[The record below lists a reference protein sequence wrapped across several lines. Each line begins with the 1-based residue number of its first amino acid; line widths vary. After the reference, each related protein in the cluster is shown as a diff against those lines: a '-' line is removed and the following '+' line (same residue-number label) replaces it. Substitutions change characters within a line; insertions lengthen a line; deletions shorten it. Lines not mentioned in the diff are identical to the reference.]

1 MPVVRKVA
9 INQAGCDVGRDAG
22 CVTRDGRPDI
32 EEAIGT
38 QEYDASIIHSEE
50 LSVSPSLEGY
60 SHPSPR
66 EGRSQK
72 TGFLLFLSLCRSRPA
87 SIRADVMCLLFS
99 YSGVW
104 GLLFLILGG
113 VWGHVFLTLVECL
126 LVSYSGVWGL
136 LFLVLILRRM
146 GASLSGH
153 HTEAY
158 GGLSLIDQRE
168 MMNKIRVEQNILSS
182 RPCMMLVV
190 DA

>member
-1 MPVVRKVA
+1 
-9 INQAGCDVGRDAG
+9 
-22 CVTRDGRPDI
+22 
-32 EEAIGT
+32 
-38 QEYDASIIHSEE
+38 
-50 LSVSPSLEGY
+50 
-60 SHPSPR
+60 
-66 EGRSQK
+66 
-72 TGFLLFLSLCRSRPA
+72 
-87 SIRADVMCLLFS
+87 MCLLFS